1 MRFGTVRT
9 DLGMETEV
17 NITEISAL
25 DYEGRGVA
33 KVGGKT
39 VFIKGALPSERV
51 GFQIT
56 KQKKQFDEAETVAIF
71 KVSDERTVP
80 QCRYFERCGGCS
92 LQHISP
98 TAQVAFKQR
107 IMEEQLERIG
117 KVKPKQILP
126 PIYGHVWHYR
136 DRARFSVSLDKSC
149 RLKLGFQAKKTND
162 VVGISSCMLIPK
174 PISDKLPAIREL
186 LQDLAEEGSIA
197 RFAEFYRGSEIIVLN
212 IAFKSK
218 LRQNDENWIRQW
230 FDSELSDDWQIW
242 LQIEGKV
249 SEPFYPPK
257 DTTLKY
263 TLPEFGIEMPFR
275 PGDFT
280 QINTDTNRLMVS
292 RAVKMLDIRQGE
304 RVADLFCGLGNF
316 SLPIARSG
324 ASVVGVE
331 GAENLVRRAWQN
343 ARSNGCGGQ
352 TDFIAANLF
361 DCTENTV
368 ASWGKFDKMLID
380 PPRSGAYE
388 VVRSLKPPYLP
399 KKIVYV
405 SCNPST
411 LARDAGVLVEKG
423 YILGQVGI
431 MNMFAHT
438 SHVESIAVFEL
449 TSEIRK
455 AGFKDKK

>member
-9 DLGMETEV
+9 DLGVETEV
-17 NITEISAL
+17 NVAEISAL

-51 GFQIT
+51 GFRIVR
-56 KQKKQFDEAETVAIF
+56 QKKQFDEAEAVAIF

-98 TAQVAFKQR
+98 AAQVAFKQR
-107 IMEEQLERIG
+107 MMEEQLERIG
-117 KVKPKQILP
+117 KVRPQQILP

-136 DRARFSVSLDKSC
+136 NRARFSVSLDKSC

-162 VVGISSCMLIPK
+162 VVDISSCMLLPK
-174 PISDKLPAIREL
+174 PVSDKLSAIRGL
-186 LQDLAEEGSIA
+186 LQDLAEEGSVA
-197 RFAEFYRGSEIIVLN
+197 RFAEFYRGSEITVLN

-218 LRQNDENWIRQW
+218 LRQNEENRIRQW
-230 FDSELSDDWQIW
+230 FDSELSDGWQVW
-242 LQIEGKV
+242 LQIEGGV
-249 SEPFYPPK
+249 SQPFYPK
-257 DTTLKY
+257 TDKTLKY

-280 QINTDTNRLMVS
+280 QINADTNRLMVS

-304 RVADLFCGLGNF
+304 RIADLFCGLGNF
-316 SLPIARSG
+316 SLPMAKSG
-324 ASVVGVE
+324 ADVVGIE
-331 GAENLVRRAWQN
+331 GAENLVRRARQN
-343 ARSNGCGGQ
+343 ARLNGCDGQ

-361 DCTENTV
+361 DCTEKTV
-368 ASWGKFDKMLID
+368 ASWGRFDKMLID

-388 VVRSLKPPYLP
+388 VVKSLHTPYLP
-399 KKIVYV
+399 QKIVYV

-423 YILGQVGI
+423 YMLSGAGI
-431 MNMFAHT
+431 MNMFAQT
-438 SHVESIAVFEL
+438 SHTESVAVFDL
-449 TSEIRK
+449 LPQTGK
-455 AGFKDKK
+455 

>member
-9 DLGMETEV
+9 DLGVETEV
-17 NITEISAL
+17 NVAEISAL
-25 DYEGRGVA
+25 DYEGRGVT

-51 GFQIT
+51 GFRIVR
-56 KQKKQFDEAETVAIF
+56 QKKQFDEAEAVAIF

-98 TAQVAFKQR
+98 AAQVAFKQR
-107 IMEEQLERIG
+107 MMEEQLERIG

-126 PIYGHVWHYR
+126 PIYGHIWHYR
-136 DRARFSVSLDKSC
+136 DRARFSVSLDKLC
-149 RLKLGFQAKKTND
+149 RLKLGFQANKTND
-162 VVGISSCMLIPK
+162 VVDISSCMLIPK
-174 PISDKLPAIREL
+174 PVSDKLPAIRGL
-186 LQDLAEEGSIA
+186 LQDLAEEGSVA
-197 RFAEFYRGSEIIVLN
+197 RFAEFYRGSEITVLN

-218 LRQNDENWIRQW
+218 LRQNEENRIRQW
-230 FDSELSDDWQIW
+230 FDSELSDGWQVW
-242 LQIEGKV
+242 LQIGGKV
-249 SEPFYPPK
+249 SEPFYPQK

-292 RAVKMLDIRQGE
+292 RVVKMLDIRQGE
-304 RVADLFCGLGNF
+304 RIADLFCGLGNF
-316 SLPIARSG
+316 SLPMAKSG
-324 ASVVGVE
+324 ADVVGIE
-331 GAENLVRRAWQN
+331 GAENLVRRARQN
-343 ARSNGCGGQ
+343 ARLNGCDRQ

-361 DCTENTV
+361 DCTEKTV
-368 ASWGKFDKMLID
+368 ASWERFDKMLID

-388 VVRSLKPPYLP
+388 VVKSLHTPYLP
-399 KKIVYV
+399 QKIVYV

-423 YILGQVGI
+423 YMLSQAGI
-431 MNMFAHT
+431 MNMFAQT
-438 SHVESIAVFEL
+438 SHTESVAVFDL
-449 TSEIRK
+449 LPQTGK
-455 AGFKDKK
+455 

>member
-1 MRFGTVRT
+1 
-9 DLGMETEV
+9 METEV
-17 NITEISAL
+17 NVAEISAL

-51 GFQIT
+51 GFRIVR
-56 KQKKQFDEAETVAIF
+56 QKKQFDEAEAVAIF

-98 TAQVAFKQR
+98 AAQVAFKQR
-107 IMEEQLERIG
+107 MMEEQLERIG
-117 KVKPKQILP
+117 KVRPQQILP

-136 DRARFSVSLDKSC
+136 DRARFSVSLDKLC

-162 VVGISSCMLIPK
+162 VVDISSCMLLPK
-174 PISDKLPAIREL
+174 PVSDKLPAIRGL
-186 LQDLAEEGSIA
+186 LQDLAEEGSVA
-197 RFAEFYRGSEIIVLN
+197 RFAEFYRGSEITVLN

-218 LRQNDENWIRQW
+218 LRQNEENRIRQW
-230 FDSELSDDWQIW
+230 FDSELSDNWQVW
-242 LQIEGKV
+242 LQIEGGV
-249 SEPFYPPK
+249 SQPFYPK
-257 DTTLKY
+257 TDKTLKY

-292 RAVKMLDIRQGE
+292 RAVKMLDIRRGE
-304 RVADLFCGLGNF
+304 RIADLFCGLGNF
-316 SLPIARSG
+316 SLPMAKSG
-324 ASVVGVE
+324 VDVVGIE
-331 GAENLVRRAWQN
+331 GAENLVRRARQN
-343 ARSNGCGGQ
+343 ARLNGCDRQ

-361 DCTENTV
+361 DCTEKTV
-368 ASWGKFDKMLID
+368 ASWGRFDKMLID

-388 VVRSLKPPYLP
+388 VVKSLHTPYLP
-399 KKIVYV
+399 QKIVYV

-423 YILGQVGI
+423 YILSGAGI
-431 MNMFAHT
+431 MNMFAQT
-438 SHVESIAVFEL
+438 SHTESVAVFDL
-449 TSEIRK
+449 LPQTGK
-455 AGFKDKK
+455 

>member
-1 MRFGTVRT
+1 MAT
-9 DLGMETEV
+9 ETNV
-17 NITEISAL
+17 AEISAL

-56 KQKKQFDEAETVAIF
+56 KQKKQFDEAEAVAIF

-98 TAQVAFKQR
+98 AAQVAFKQR
-107 IMEEQLERIG
+107 MMEEQLERIG

-136 DRARFSVSLDKSC
+136 DRARFSVSLDKLC

-162 VVGISSCMLIPK
+162 VVDISSCMLIPK
-174 PISDKLPAIREL
+174 PVSDKLPAIREL
-186 LQDLAEEGSIA
+186 LQDLADGGSVA
-197 RFAEFYRGSEIIVLN
+197 RFAEFYLGSEITVLN

-218 LRQNDENWIRQW
+218 LRQNEENRIRQW
-230 FDSELSDDWQIW
+230 FDSELSDGWQVW
-242 LQIEGKV
+242 LQIEGSV
-249 SEPFYPPK
+249 SQPFYPK
-257 DTTLKY
+257 TDKTLKY

-292 RAVKMLDIRQGE
+292 RAVKMLDIRRGE
-304 RVADLFCGLGNF
+304 RIADLFCGLGNF
-316 SLPIARSG
+316 SLPMAKSG
-324 ASVVGVE
+324 ADVVGIE
-331 GAENLVRRAWQN
+331 GAENLVRRARQN
-343 ARSNGCGGQ
+343 ARLNGCDRQ

-361 DCTENTV
+361 DCTEKTV
-368 ASWGKFDKMLID
+368 ASWERFDKMLID

-388 VVRSLKPPYLP
+388 VVKSLHTPYLP
-399 KKIVYV
+399 QKIVYV

-423 YILGQVGI
+423 YMLSQAGI
-431 MNMFAHT
+431 MNMFAQT
-438 SHVESIAVFEL
+438 SHTESVAVFDL
-449 TSEIRK
+449 LPQTGK
-455 AGFKDKK
+455 

>member
-1 MRFGTVRT
+1 
-9 DLGMETEV
+9 METETNV
-17 NITEISAL
+17 AEISAL

-51 GFQIT
+51 GFRIVR
-56 KQKKQFDEAETVAIF
+56 QKKQFDEAEAVAIF

-98 TAQVAFKQR
+98 AAQVAFKQR
-107 IMEEQLERIG
+107 MMEEQLERIG
-117 KVKPKQILP
+117 KVRPQQILP

-136 DRARFSVSLDKSC
+136 DRARFSVSLDKLC

-162 VVGISSCMLIPK
+162 VVDISSCMLLPK
-174 PISDKLPAIREL
+174 PVSDKLPAIRGL
-186 LQDLAEEGSIA
+186 LQDLAEEGSVA
-197 RFAEFYRGSEIIVLN
+197 RFAEFYRGSEITVLN

-218 LRQNDENWIRQW
+218 LRQNEENRIRQW
-230 FDSELSDDWQIW
+230 FDSELSDGWQVW
-242 LQIEGKV
+242 LQIEGGV
-249 SEPFYPPK
+249 SQPFYPK
-257 DTTLKY
+257 TDKTLKY

-292 RAVKMLDIRQGE
+292 RAVKMLDIRRGE
-304 RVADLFCGLGNF
+304 RIADLFCGLGNF
-316 SLPIARSG
+316 SLPIAKSG
-324 ASVVGVE
+324 ADVVGIE
-331 GAENLVRRAWQN
+331 GAENLVRRAQQN
-343 ARSNGCGGQ
+343 ARLNGCDRQ

-361 DCTENTV
+361 DCTEKTV
-368 ASWGKFDKMLID
+368 ASWGRFDKMLID

-388 VVRSLKPPYLP
+388 VVKSLHTPYLP
-399 KKIVYV
+399 QKIVYV

-423 YILGQVGI
+423 YMLSQAGI
-431 MNMFAHT
+431 MNMFAQT
-438 SHVESIAVFEL
+438 SHTESVAVFDL
-449 TSEIRK
+449 LPQTGK
-455 AGFKDKK
+455 

>member
-9 DLGMETEV
+9 DLGVETEV
-17 NITEISAL
+17 NVAEISAL

-51 GFQIT
+51 GFRIVR
-56 KQKKQFDEAETVAIF
+56 QKKQFDEAEAVAIF

-98 TAQVAFKQR
+98 AAQVAFKQR
-107 IMEEQLERIG
+107 MMEEQLERIG

-136 DRARFSVSLDKSC
+136 DRARFSVSLDKLC

-162 VVGISSCMLIPK
+162 VVDISSCMLLPK
-174 PISDKLPAIREL
+174 PVSDKLPAIREL
-186 LQDLAEEGSIA
+186 LQDLAEEGSVA
-197 RFAEFYRGSEIIVLN
+197 RFAEFYRGSEITVLN

-218 LRQNDENWIRQW
+218 LRQNEENRIRQW
-230 FDSELSDDWQIW
+230 FDSELSDGWHVW
-242 LQIEGKV
+242 LQIGGKV
-249 SEPFYPPK
+249 SQPFYPK
-257 DTTLKY
+257 TDKTLKY

-292 RAVKMLDIRQGE
+292 RVVKMLDIRQGE
-304 RVADLFCGLGNF
+304 RIADLFCGLGNF
-316 SLPIARSG
+316 SLPMAKSG
-324 ASVVGVE
+324 ADVVGIE
-331 GAENLVRRAWQN
+331 GAENLVRRARQN
-343 ARSNGCGGQ
+343 ARLNGCGEQ

-361 DCTENTV
+361 DCTEKTV
-368 ASWGKFDKMLID
+368 ASWGRFDKMLID

-388 VVRSLKPPYLP
+388 VVKSLHTPYFP
-399 KKIVYV
+399 QKIVYV

-423 YILGQVGI
+423 YMLSGAGI
-431 MNMFAHT
+431 MNMFAQT
-438 SHVESIAVFEL
+438 SHTESVAVFDL
-449 TSEIRK
+449 LPQTGK
-455 AGFKDKK
+455 

>member
-1 MRFGTVRT
+1 
-9 DLGMETEV
+9 METEV
-17 NITEISAL
+17 NVAEISAL

-51 GFQIT
+51 GFRIVR
-56 KQKKQFDEAETVAIF
+56 QKKQFDEAEAVAIF

-98 TAQVAFKQR
+98 AAQVAFKQR
-107 IMEEQLERIG
+107 MMEEQLERIG
-117 KVKPKQILP
+117 KVRPQQILP

-136 DRARFSVSLDKSC
+136 DRARFSVSLDKLC

-162 VVGISSCMLIPK
+162 VVDISSCMLLPK
-174 PISDKLPAIREL
+174 PVSDKLPAIRGL
-186 LQDLAEEGSIA
+186 LQDLAEEGSVA
-197 RFAEFYRGSEIIVLN
+197 RFAEFYRGSEITVLN

-218 LRQNDENWIRQW
+218 LRQNEENRIRQW
-230 FDSELSDDWQIW
+230 FDSELSDNWQVW
-242 LQIEGKV
+242 LQIEGGV
-249 SEPFYPPK
+249 SQPFYPK
-257 DTTLKY
+257 TDKTLKY

-292 RAVKMLDIRQGE
+292 RAVKMLDIRRGE
-304 RVADLFCGLGNF
+304 RIADLFCGLGNF
-316 SLPIARSG
+316 SLPMAKSG
-324 ASVVGVE
+324 ADVVGIE
-331 GAENLVRRAWQN
+331 GAENLVRRARQN
-343 ARSNGCGGQ
+343 ARLNGCDRQ

-361 DCTENTV
+361 DCTEKTV
-368 ASWGKFDKMLID
+368 ASWGRFDKMLID

-388 VVRSLKPPYLP
+388 VVKSLHTPYLP
-399 KKIVYV
+399 QKIVYV

-423 YILGQVGI
+423 YILSQAGI
-431 MNMFAHT
+431 MNMFAQT
-438 SHVESIAVFEL
+438 SHTESVAVFDL
-449 TSEIRK
+449 LPQTGK
-455 AGFKDKK
+455 

>member
-9 DLGMETEV
+9 DLGVETETNV
-17 NITEISAL
+17 AEISAL

-51 GFQIT
+51 GFRIVR
-56 KQKKQFDEAETVAIF
+56 QKKQFDEAEAVAIF

-98 TAQVAFKQR
+98 AAQVAFKQR
-107 IMEEQLERIG
+107 MMEEQLERIG
-117 KVKPKQILP
+117 RVRPQQILP

-136 DRARFSVSLDKSC
+136 DRARFSVSLDKLC

-162 VVGISSCMLIPK
+162 VVDISSCMLLPK
-174 PISDKLPAIREL
+174 PVSDKLPAIRGL
-186 LQDLAEEGSIA
+186 LQDLAEEGSVA
-197 RFAEFYRGSEIIVLN
+197 RFAEFYRGSEITVLN

-218 LRQNDENWIRQW
+218 LRQNEENRIRQW
-230 FDSELSDDWQIW
+230 FDSELSDGWQVW
-242 LQIEGKV
+242 LQIEGGV
-249 SEPFYPPK
+249 SQPFYPK
-257 DTTLKY
+257 TDKTLKY

-292 RAVKMLDIRQGE
+292 RAVKMLDIRRGE
-304 RVADLFCGLGNF
+304 RIADLFCGLGNF
-316 SLPIARSG
+316 SLPIAKSG
-324 ASVVGVE
+324 ADVVGIE
-331 GAENLVRRAWQN
+331 GAENLVRRAQQN
-343 ARSNGCGGQ
+343 ARLNGCDRQ

-361 DCTENTV
+361 DCTEKTV
-368 ASWGKFDKMLID
+368 ASWGRFDKMLID

-388 VVRSLKPPYLP
+388 VVKSLHTPYLP
-399 KKIVYV
+399 QKIVYV

-423 YILGQVGI
+423 YILSQAGI
-431 MNMFAHT
+431 MNMFAQT
-438 SHVESIAVFEL
+438 SHTESVAVFDL
-449 TSEIRK
+449 LP
-455 AGFKDKK
+455 